1 VTGESADLQAFF
13 FRAVT
18 TNARLDG
25 LARDSAINVG
35 SPDPI
40 ARERSAA
47 LEDFSLD
54 AQIQARRMGEF
65 YELLYCLEN
74 SVRELVERTLREALG
89 PDDWW
94 TSGVPERI
102 RKAADKR
109 KQDELRARW
118 HGPRGE
124 SLINYVDF
132 PQYAEIMGAQWEHF
146 EELIGDQDWMV
157 NYFAEMNRT
166 RRALAHTGVLTDTD
180 VERMEFR
187 VREWLR
193 VVG

>member
-1 VTGESADLQAFF
+1 MEGSADLQAFF

-18 TNARLDG
+18 ANARLEA
-25 LARDSAINVG
+25 LERDSQVSVG
-35 SPDPI
+35 STHSI
-40 ARERSAA
+40 ERHRSAA
-47 LEDFSLD
+47 LEDFSLE

-74 SVRELVERTLREALG
+74 SVRELVERTLREAFG
-89 PDDWW
+89 PEQWW
-94 TSGVPERI
+94 SSGVPEKI
-102 RKAADKR
+102 RNAAEKR
-109 KQDELRARW
+109 KQDELKARW

-124 SLINYVDF
+124 SLINYIDF
-132 PQYAEIMGAQWEHF
+132 PQYADIMVLQWEHF